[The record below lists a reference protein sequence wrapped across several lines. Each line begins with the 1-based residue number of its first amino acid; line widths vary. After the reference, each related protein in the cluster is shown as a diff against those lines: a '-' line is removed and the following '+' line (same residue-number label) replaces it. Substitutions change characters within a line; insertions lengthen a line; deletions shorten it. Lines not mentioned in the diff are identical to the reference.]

1 MVSGVTTDTA
11 AASAYMKKTTGLNKD
26 DFMKLFVTQLRNQD
40 PLNPTDSNAM
50 VQQMAQLTQVEQA
63 YNTNTN
69 LTNLMAALNGQ
80 SNSSAVSYIG
90 KTITAQG
97 SDIQLAAGGT
107 SQVNYSLASA
117 ADQVQV
123 TIKNSSGGT
132 VRVLSGGSASSGQGS
147 MTWDGLDS
155 NGAKSAAGAYTFTV
169 AGVNSNG
176 TTSTGTSL
184 IKAVVSGIKTDQSTP
199 VLTAG
204 GVDVPLANVIG
215 VGG

>member
-1 MVSGVTTDTA
+1 MVTAVTTNTTA
-11 AASAYMKKTTGLNKD
+11 ADASMKKTTGLNKD
-26 DFMKLFVTQLRNQD
+26 DFMKLFVTQLQNQD

-50 VQQMAQLTQVEQA
+50 VAQMAQLTQVEQA

-69 LTNLMAALNGQ
+69 LASVIAALNGQ
-80 SNSSAVSYIG
+80 SNSSTVSYIG

-107 SQVNYSLASA
+107 SQINYSLASPT
-117 ADQVQV
+117 DQVKVSIQN
-123 TIKNSSGGT
+123 NSGSV
-132 VRVLSGGSASSGQGS
+132 VRVLTGGSAATGQGS
-147 MTWDGLDS
+147 MAWDGLDS
-155 NGAKSAAGAYTFTV
+155 NGAQAAAGHYSFSV
-169 AGVNSNG
+169 SGVNKDGS
-176 TTSTGTSL
+176 TSTGTPL
-184 IKAVVSGIKTDQSTP
+184 IKAVVSGIKTDQSNP